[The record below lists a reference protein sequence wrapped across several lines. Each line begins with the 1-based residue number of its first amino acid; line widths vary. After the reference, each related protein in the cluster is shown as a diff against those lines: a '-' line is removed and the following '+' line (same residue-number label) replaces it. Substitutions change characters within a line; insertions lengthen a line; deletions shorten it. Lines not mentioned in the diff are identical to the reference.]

1 MIRRLQNIARA
12 VQGFMRGFEPWGI
25 FLAILGLLITLTA
38 FLIEMEDRQAERTFR
53 AWEFVLENE
62 RVARAFDARRGE
74 TLPTYGSANAQAI
87 VFLNREFEGRFCTGW
102 LEPVFRWLTGD
113 TRRRCLLPS
122 KQRSSLESRYL
133 REVHFGDVDLAYANF
148 YRADLSDANL
158 AGANLMWARLSKANL
173 SDAML
178 QGANLARAILNDA
191 VLEDANLEGADL
203 TRARLI
209 EADLRDAHLEGA
221 NLTRAK
227 LKKANL
233 RDATL
238 RHAVLAEADL
248 SGADLTMTDIAGARM
263 REARKLTRQQLERA
277 CVSEGEPL
285 PELPED
291 IPSIDWSDRL
301 C

>member
-1 MIRRLQNIARA
+1 
-12 VQGFMRGFEPWGI
+12 MRGFEPWGI

-62 RVARAFDARRGE
+62 RVAQAYDAKRGE
-74 TLPTYGSANAQAI
+74 TLPAYGSANAQAI

-133 REVHFGDVDLAYANF
+133 RGVHFEDVDLAYADF
-148 YRADLSDANL
+148 YKADLASANL
-158 AGANLMWARLSKANL
+158 KGTNLMRARLGKADL

-178 QGANLARAILNDA
+178 QGANLVRAMLNGA
-191 VLEDANLEGADL
+191 ALEDANLERAEL
-203 TRARLI
+203 TRANLFG
-209 EADLRDAHLEGA
+209 ADLRDAHLEGA
-221 NLTRAK
+221 NLTRAR
-227 LKKANL
+227 LRKANL

-263 REARKLTRQQLERA
+263 REARNLTRQQLERA
-277 CVSEGEPL
+277 CVSEDEPP

-291 IPSIDWSDRL
+291 IPSIDWSDRP